1 MTNKEWI
8 NLFSKEWQVSHRVAK
23 DMLHAMFEIVGNVNY
38 EKKQKESEVC
48 KKCYFRHICKN
59 KEDCKFRKAAIE

>member
-8 NLFSKEWQVSHRVAK
+8 TLLSKEWHVSQRVAK
-23 DMLHAMFEIVGNVNY
+23 DMLQAMFEIVANVNY

-48 KKCYFRHICKN
+48 KKCYFRYICKD
-59 KEDCKFRKAAIE
+59 KENCDARKGL